1 MNLSLDFTEI
11 GDEEDFF
18 SVLKENKIVSQN
30 FEENVIS
37 LTAFLLEKKEQLEW
51 EFYNLNVEQLETFE
65 SLITTLEDIEEQNE
79 HFSFKYYL
87 EQFDTE

>member
-65 SLITTLEDIEEQNE
+65 SLITILEDIEEQNE